1 MTGTTPAAAL
11 EAARI
16 AQVGYT
22 AVIDRMTPALDLST
36 VGANVGRS
44 VGSAGGAPA
53 DAERVTQAWAPVWR
67 RGAVSLFE
75 ERLAE
80 GEFGTSGTFAFGIT
94 VVADGAVGALVATA
108 VLHEPSAQLRTDADT
123 TSTALAAV
131 IRSIRPGLTFD
142 ELAALLAQQTAEA
155 SVPVELVALLLDGA
169 AATAPAPG
177 DVVADGAVI
186 AIGAITRS
194 VEGPIVFQTTVHVS
208 VEGAERLEAFPL
220 RLIEL
225 R

>member
-1 MTGTTPAAAL
+1 MTGTAPAAAL

-36 VGANVGRS
+36 VAANVGRS

-53 DAERVTQAWAPVWR
+53 DAATITQAWAPVWQ

-94 VVADGAVGALVATA
+94 VAADGAVGALVATA

-131 IRSIRPGLTFD
+131 IRSIRPGLAFD
-142 ELAALLAQQTAEA
+142 ELAALLAEQTAGA
-155 SVPVELVALLLDGA
+155 GVAVELVALMLDGA
-169 AATAPAPG
+169 AATAPVPG
-177 DVVADGAVI
+177 DVVADGAVL
-186 AIGAITRS
+186 AIGAITRT

-208 VEGAERLEAFPL
+208 AEGAERLEAFPL